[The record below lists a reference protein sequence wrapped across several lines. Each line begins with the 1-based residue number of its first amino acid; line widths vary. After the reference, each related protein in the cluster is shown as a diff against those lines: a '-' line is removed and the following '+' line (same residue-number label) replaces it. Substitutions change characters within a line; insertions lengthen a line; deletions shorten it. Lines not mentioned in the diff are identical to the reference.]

1 MILFPEF
8 KTGTRGLGREFCRIS
23 SMDRWKQAE
32 YSLDDEILGL
42 QDYPLGSGVAED
54 ELGMVF

>member
-8 KTGTRGLGREFCRIS
+8 KTGTHGLGREFCRIS
-23 SMDRWKQAE
+23 SMGRWKQEE

-42 QDYPLGSGVAED
+42 QDDPLGSGVVED
-54 ELGMVF
+54 EVGMVF